1 MACQINTLK
10 LPVSLPGKKA
20 YDRHLPLNNK
30 KVAKL
35 RKVMQYTPQENKNFH
50 NKMFLKITKAT
61 AEDKY
66 DLIYAFLFPALFL
79 IFNEK
84 QF

>member
-35 RKVMQYTPQENKNFH
+35 RKVMQYTSQEN

-66 DLIYAFLFPALFL
+66 DLIYAFLFPALF
-79 IFNEK
+79 
-84 QF
+84 